1 MKYNVIYQNGGS
13 TKSSSKTTS
22 INPLLTDTLDFEDL
36 KNLIKDHKL
45 DSNLHIPDEVWI
57 ENNKENSYT
66 IPNDETWEKIEV
78 GNFKLETETIDTTIK
93 INCYKYSNSSVVS
106 SEESNKQ
113 ILFLPGFSDNSFLW
127 TLSRIS
133 KFKDFIIQQGFS
145 DIFIFDFTAIGGNK
159 NYAGIKGLEK
169 GHNFQK
175 NALEEEKSGIKY
187 GIDEMYKKIAFGLK
201 GLIESRNDLFT
212 NFSIAGRSA
221 GGGLSIHL
229 VLTFGLV
236 VNGLNIA
243 CPGFNYNSLLENENL
258 KIFIEEKG
266 NRNLPIRL
274 CHSFPDTK
282 VNIEESNKLSK
293 LLGDKFVNFVYYSV
307 SKIYDNE
314 EINHRFQEILLFN
327 LV

>member
-13 TKSSSKTTS
+13 TKLSSKTTS
-22 INPLLTDTLDFEDL
+22 INQLLTDTLDFQDL
-36 KNLIKDHKL
+36 KNLIKDTKL

-66 IPNDETWEKIEV
+66 IPNDEEWQKIEV

-93 INCYKYSNSSVVS
+93 INCYKYSNPSVVS

-145 DIFIFDFTAIGGNK
+145 EIFIFDFTAIGGNK

-175 NALEEEKSGIKY
+175 NALEEEKSGIKF

-201 GLIESRNDLFT
+201 GLIESNNDIFT

-243 CPGFNYNSLLENENL
+243 CPGFNYDSLLENENF
-258 KIFIEEKG
+258 KSFIEQKE

-282 VNIEESNKLSK
+282 VNIEESNKFAMLI
-293 LLGDKFVNFVYYSV
+293 GNKFVNFVYYSV